1 MAHGEYPCIVDLE
14 TLFHEDLSK
23 RSVKTGTDYVRQIID
38 ESVLS
43 VGILPQP
50 SKSLDEKKIN
60 LLQKNSNND
69 LEIVA
74 DQFESIFVYQML
86 KQARQS
92 KLAEGIFSS
101 EAQDTFN
108 NMLDMEYSEILSK
121 KNNFGIAEALI
132 KQFQSHVHPKMDK

>member
-1 MAHGEYPCIVDLE
+1 MDNS
-14 TLFHEDLSK
+14 LSK
-23 RSVKTGTDYVRQIID
+23 VNHIRHLATKSVDDKN
-38 ESVLS
+38 LS
-43 VGILPQP
+43 
-50 SKSLDEKKIN
+50 
-60 LLQKNSNND
+60 LLQKQKDND

-121 KNNFGIAEALI
+121 KNNFGIANALI
-132 KQFQSHVHPKMDK
+132 KQFQSHVSSKKD